1 MRNWSPWFYENSKV
15 PVWLSYLSPLNINAI
30 TLFCLVY
37 ARGTLSERTKR
48 HETIHYQQYL
58 ETLVLG
64 FLVLYLGEFL
74 VRWVWYKFDG
84 KKAYRMI
91 SFEQEAHEKD
101 DLVDY
106 MSKRTRWSWFPYLFK
121 W

>member
-15 PVWLSYLSPLNINAI
+15 PIWLSYLSPLNINAI

-37 ARGTLSERTKR
+37 SRGTLSERTKR

-64 FLVLYLGEFL
+64 FLFLYLSEFL
-74 VRWVWYKFDG
+74 ARWVWYKFDG

-91 SFEQEAHEKD
+91 SFEQEAHDKD

-106 MSKRTRWSWFPYLFK
+106 LSNRTRWSWLPYLLK